1 MTDTVNHPAHYTG
14 RGIGYECID
23 ITQHQ
28 NFCTG
33 NAIKYLWRYQVKGK
47 PLEDLE
53 KARWY
58 THRAMKRQETIDME
72 DRHCGIILRRLIETT
87 SGYESAAWYGLL
99 KNEWPIVLSSL
110 DAMLERTEND
120 TQTL

>member
-1 MTDTVNHPAHYTG
+1 MADNINHPAHYTD

-33 NAIKYLWRYQVKGK
+33 NAIKYLWRYQDKGK
-47 PLEDLE
+47 PLEDLK

-58 THRAMKRQETIDME
+58 AHRAMKRQETIDMK
-72 DRHCGIILRRLIETT
+72 DRHCRIILRRLIETT
-87 SGYESAAWYGLL
+87 TGYESAAWYGLL
-99 KNEWPIVLSSL
+99 KNEWRIVLSSL

>member
-1 MTDTVNHPAHYTG
+1 MTDNIDHPAHYTG
-14 RGIGYECID
+14 RDIGYECID
-23 ITQHQ
+23 IAQHQ

-33 NAIKYLWRYQVKGK
+33 NAIKYLWRYPYKGK
-47 PLEDLE
+47 PLEDLK

-58 THRAMKRQETIDME
+58 VHRAMKKQETINLE
-72 DRHCGIILRRLIETT
+72 DRHCEIILRRLIETT
-87 SGYESAAWYGLL
+87 AGHESAAWYGLL
-99 KNEWPIVLSSL
+99 KNKWRIVLNSL